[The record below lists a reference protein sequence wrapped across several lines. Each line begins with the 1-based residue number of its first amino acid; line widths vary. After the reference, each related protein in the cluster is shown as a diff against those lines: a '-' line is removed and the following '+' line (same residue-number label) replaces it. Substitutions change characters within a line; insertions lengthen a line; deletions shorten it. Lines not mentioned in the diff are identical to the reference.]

1 MCTVSVIAQ
10 PGLLRLVSNRDE
22 RRSRAAAIPPSSRS
36 IDGVRV
42 LAPTDPVS
50 GGTWIACN
58 AAGLAIALLNVNP
71 AKPDGRV
78 PPRSR
83 GDIVPFLIK
92 HKSLD
97 NVAAAASQID
107 TTLYAP
113 FRLVAVHADVADVL
127 ELVPAI
133 RKAERHT
140 LAIPRMFTS
149 SGLGDAQVEGPRREL
164 FNRLVIDEGPGDR
177 RAQQDQFHAHRW
189 SDRPEL
195 SVWMARD
202 DAWTVSRTMIEI
214 GEREIVM
221 HYAAEPDWIDQ
232 PARLTRGSTT

>member
-22 RRSRAAAIPPSSRS
+22 RRSRTAALPPSTRT

-71 AKPDGRV
+71 ANPDTRV

-83 GDIVPFLIK
+83 GDIVPSLTRYN
-92 HKSLD
+92 SLD
-97 NVAAAASQID
+97 LVADAASRID
-107 TTLYAP
+107 TRLYAP
-113 FRLVAVHADVADVL
+113 FRLVAVHADSPEVL

-133 RKAERHT
+133 QKAERST

-164 FNRLVIDEGPGDR
+164 FDRLVVDEGADDR
-177 RAQQDQFHAHRW
+177 RTLQDRFHAHRW

-195 SVWMARD
+195 SVWMSRD
-202 DAWTVSRTMIEI
+202 DAWTVSRTVIDI
-214 GEREIVM
+214 REREVVM
-221 HYAAEPDWIDQ
+221 RYAAEPDWIDR
-232 PARLTRGSTT
+232 PARLTRASTS